1 MNDQNLSDLATKQKI
16 TGNVLPT
23 LFGWPASGGVWV
35 LKPTPEQFEEYNRVP
50 PTTDMEVHC
59 AALER
64 IGATF
69 YTDSSECEQVRAMD
83 ASLPSA
89 RGQA

>member
-1 MNDQNLSDLATKQKI
+1 MKQKI
-16 TGNVLPT
+16 KGDVLPT

-35 LKPTPEQFEEYNRVP
+35 LKPTREQFEEFNRVP

-69 YTDSSECEQVRAMD
+69 YSHPSECEQVRAMQ
-83 ASLPSA
+83 ASVPPA
-89 RGQA
+89 REKAQDTD